1 MINLIGKY
9 KQLPK
14 NSHEEASG
22 VEQVESYFPS
32 LESIK
37 ECRDDEE
44 SWVFVMSN
52 FLPVLV
58 PGFKKKKGYNTNFG
72 DFCENATEALL
83 FLFLE
88 NSYDKWIARAK
99 GEIGGTPLYSGK
111 EEGRRGVR
119 FGGYLQEG
127 IHRYNEL
134 YDGIKEGRNTT
145 QGKKME
151 KDLMDKFKEL
161 SGRTN
166 SGMLDYDMEENKKP
180 RFDDSFLNSS
190 TCSNN

>member
-1 MINLIGKY
+1 M
-9 KQLPK
+9 
-14 NSHEEASG
+14 
-22 VEQVESYFPS
+22 
-32 LESIK
+32 
-37 ECRDDEE
+37 
-44 SWVFVMSN
+44 
-52 FLPVLV
+52 
-58 PGFKKKKGYNTNFG
+58 
-72 DFCENATEALL
+72 

-111 EEGRRGVR
+111 EEGRSGVR

-127 IHRYNEL
+127 TYRYNKL